1 MEIFYIFMKSCLE
14 INSEC
19 KKIFF
24 KSIKLS
30 TVTLILYSDPVWTQI
45 IIMLSDKLRLNSIY
59 FVSIILF
66 LFSIIFNFLFNL
78 NTNKSYVIN
87 PDLIKFLK
95 KSVFNLYIVFFATL
109 NNTFIW
115 SLKNFSEIDNFLI
128 ISVKIFIIGVIG
140 AISFNAIDFLINQFE
155 ARSEQNNELS
165 LK

>member
-1 MEIFYIFMKSCLE
+1 
-14 INSEC
+14 
-19 KKIFF
+19 
-24 KSIKLS
+24 
-30 TVTLILYSDPVWTQI
+30 
-45 IIMLSDKLRLNSIY
+45 MLSDKLRLNSIY